1 MNRISA
7 VGLAVLLLFGSA
19 LDARA
24 TDPVKRRLLLQV
36 SEDSVDRMMVALNNA
51 IHVKEHYGPE
61 RVDVAIVVFNAGV
74 QTLKYY
80 APIPLVNRWNR
91 AHDMGVGI
99 LVCERSLRGA
109 RLKPAEMLPNLGFVP
124 GAVVE
129 ILERSAQGWVNV
141 RP

>member
-1 MNRISA
+1 MMRNTT
-7 VGLAVLLLFGSA
+7 VFLAMLMLLGWA
-19 LDARA
+19 LGAQA

-61 RVDVAIVVFNAGV
+61 NVDVAIVVFNAGI

-80 APIPLVNRWNR
+80 APIPLVNRWER
-91 AHDMGVGI
+91 ARGMGVDI
-99 LVCERSLRGA
+99 LVCEQSLRGA
-109 RLKPAEMLPNLGFVP
+109 KLKPAEMLPNLSYVP
-124 GAVVE
+124 GGVME
-129 ILERSAQGWVNV
+129 IMERTADGWVNV